1 MVAFGWR
8 LYSSRNPGWEEYYVD
23 YAALKAQIKTIQ
35 RQEREGLHEL
45 AVNENALLLRMLT
58 QQLGEASAFWDE
70 RCERYERELDGI
82 KHRVTEM
89 RDAAARGSPRAASST
104 DDSASELTPFRSVF
118 LEEQKETALLKEY
131 VLLRAQLERLQEF
144 QQLNQEA
151 VRKIVKKNTKQNP
164 SFAGTI
170 DMAALLDKQSFLLP
184 AQTNHPA
191 SLLKSGVAVEQSLM
205 DQFGQPKI
213 VEMWMWLR
221 LMDMERRV
229 ESLGSHQLSDRK
241 KMKELGDM
249 KQQGVGRTRHLVPL
263 PLISAYKT
271 NESSSVA
278 DRRAR

>member
-1 MVAFGWR
+1 MSSMVAFGWR

-35 RQEREGLHEL
+35 RQEREGLHDV

-58 QQLGEASAFWDE
+58 QQLGTASAFWDE

-82 KHRVTEM
+82 KQRVTEM
-89 RDAAARGSPRAASST
+89 RDAAARGSPRAAAAT
-104 DDSASELTPFRSVF
+104 DEASDLTPFRSVL

-144 QQLNQEA
+144 QRLNQEA
-151 VRKIVKKNTKQNP
+151 VRKIAKKNAKQNP

-170 DMAALLDKQSFLLP
+170 DMAELLDKQSFMLP
-184 AQTNHPA
+184 AQTNHPVA
-191 SLLKSGVAVEQSLM
+191 LLKSGVAVEQSLL
-205 DQFGQPKI
+205 DQFGQSKI

-229 ESLGSHQLSDRK
+229 ESLGSYQLRDRK
-241 KMKELGDM
+241 TMKELGDN
-249 KQQGVGRTRHLVPL
+249 KQQGVSH
-263 PLISAYKT
+263 
-271 NESSSVA
+271 
-278 DRRAR
+278 